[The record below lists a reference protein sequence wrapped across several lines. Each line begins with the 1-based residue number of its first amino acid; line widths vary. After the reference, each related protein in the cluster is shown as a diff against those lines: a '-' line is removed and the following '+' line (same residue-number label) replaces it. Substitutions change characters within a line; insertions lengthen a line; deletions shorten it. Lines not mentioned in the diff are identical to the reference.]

1 MNVLDIIS
9 EDTLNYGGTRPLY
22 LLNLIDLIKNGKSLS
37 VDPAEVKKYGK
48 TVVIDPNIIPTL
60 VTIYSTVKTGPKG
73 YLESLKAV
81 MPPLPIKD
89 KPGQTILYTKI
100 EKSGAIM
107 GSSKE
112 YNLGYIGEIA
122 LGVAASARFLKGG
135 PAIDFNDFINFSKS
149 LQMGAYI
156 SPITNKAGQS
166 KKLTMSGQINHTNG
180 KQDKFE
186 VTIIAPGKTTAY
198 FIKILKKSN
207 KLPKEVHGTMMSA
220 IHYANTAEKIAVGLE
235 RTANDPNT
243 NLIQVVSD
251 GISDNKGTK
260 ADLVMDIDGERIN
273 LLSVKTGESQL
284 GQASGHEWQKQE
296 DFFKTVFGVNAKSYK
311 KTWGT
316 TNPEHLTALRE
327 IWGKLV
333 IPKIERLTGGD
344 SNKKE
349 AELIKSIATGLI
361 RYSNNINADTGDIE
375 TVDIVKLV
383 TDPSSPGYSLLK
395 IDHNLIQALNKV
407 NLIGSYPPSKM
418 GINIHGRI
426 QTKLKNGK
434 IVDKDV
440 SFCRMWSSPSGD
452 TVRTAVAGGPLLDEL
467 ALIIPNI
474 ADPKTDTSKTNLS
487 APAATAPAATA
498 PAATAPAAT
507 ATATVGAIEPTGTK
521 GAKPL
526 TIDPVKHDANSF
538 PQWKGRQP
546 KNPGLAPVGTLN
558 GITTNISA
566 TTPSYKD
573 DQVELMENFF
583 IPEPP
588 AYITK
593 NKKRTK

>member
-1 MNVLDIIS
+1 
-9 EDTLNYGGTRPLY
+9 
-22 LLNLIDLIKNGKSLS
+22 
-37 VDPAEVKKYGK
+37 
-48 TVVIDPNIIPTL
+48 
-60 VTIYSTVKTGPKG
+60 
-73 YLESLKAV
+73 
-81 MPPLPIKD
+81 
-89 KPGQTILYTKI
+89 
-100 EKSGAIM
+100 
-107 GSSKE
+107 
-112 YNLGYIGEIA
+112 
-122 LGVAASARFLKGG
+122 
-135 PAIDFNDFINFSKS
+135 
-149 LQMGAYI
+149 
-156 SPITNKAGQS
+156 
-166 KKLTMSGQINHTNG
+166 
-180 KQDKFE
+180 
-186 VTIIAPGKTTAY
+186 
-198 FIKILKKSN
+198 
-207 KLPKEVHGTMMSA
+207 
-220 IHYANTAEKIAVGLE
+220 
-235 RTANDPNT
+235 
-243 NLIQVVSD
+243 VVSD

-333 IPKIERLTGGD
+333 IPKIERLTGGN
-344 SNKKE
+344 SNQKE

-407 NLIGSYPPSKM
+407 NLIGSYPPSRM

-426 QTKLKNGK
+426 QAKLKNGK
-434 IVDKDV
+434 IVDKDI

-452 TVRTAVAGGPLLDEL
+452 TIRTAVAGGPLLDEL
-467 ALIIPNI
+467 ALITPDIV
-474 ADPKTDTSKTNLS
+474 DPKTDTSKTNVS
-487 APAATAPAATA
+487 APAATTPAATT
-498 PAATAPAAT
+498 PAATTPAAT
-507 ATATVGAIEPTGTK
+507 SVAPVATAGT
-521 GAKPL
+521 AKPL
-526 TIDPVKHDANSF
+526 TIEPVKHNANAF

-558 GITTNISA
+558 GTTTNISP
-566 TTPSYKD
+566 TTPSYTD

-593 NKKRTK
+593 NKKRIK